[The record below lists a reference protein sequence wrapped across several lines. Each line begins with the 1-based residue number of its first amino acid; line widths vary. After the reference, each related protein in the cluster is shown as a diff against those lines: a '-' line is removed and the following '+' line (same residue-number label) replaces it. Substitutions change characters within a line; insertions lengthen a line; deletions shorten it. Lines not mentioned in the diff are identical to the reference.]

1 MPESPYGV
9 RNMRI
14 LHIINDA
21 PSDLSRSMI
30 EAQSRDHEVTVIEL
44 GKKELSY
51 DSVIDQIF
59 SHDKV
64 VSW

>member
-1 MPESPYGV
+1 MPAPRHGG
-9 RNMRI
+9 RNMKI

-30 EAQSRDHEVTVIEL
+30 EAQSRDNEVTVIEL
-44 GKKELSY
+44 GRKELSY
-51 DSVIDQIF
+51 DSIIDQIF